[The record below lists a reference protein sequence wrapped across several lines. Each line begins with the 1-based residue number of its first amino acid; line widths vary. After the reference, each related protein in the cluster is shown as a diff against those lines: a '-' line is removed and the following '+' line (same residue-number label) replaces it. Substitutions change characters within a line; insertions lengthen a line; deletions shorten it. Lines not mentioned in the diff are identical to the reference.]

1 MMVGVLLARRR
12 IGLLAAAIVL
22 PIAMG
27 GLSACSSAAKNDTF
41 DLSASPKVE
50 TTASARNRQ
59 LLVADPSALK
69 AVDSEQVLVRVS
81 GSEIR
86 YLSNAQWSDKL
97 SRMVQSKLVEAFEN
111 TGKLGGVGTPGQ
123 GLAIDY
129 QLITDIRAFEIDA
142 SGSDRAVVEI
152 SAKLLNDRNGTI
164 KAQRAF
170 SASVPTGGSTN
181 DVYIRAMDRAFG
193 QVTAE
198 IVAWTLT
205 QL

>member
-1 MMVGVLLARRR
+1 MKVGGLLARRR
-12 IGLLAAAIVL
+12 IGLLAAIVMPL
-22 PIAMG
+22 ALS
-27 GLSACSSAAKNDTF
+27 GLSACSSAPKNDTF
-41 DLSASPKVE
+41 DLSASPAVE

-59 LLVADPSALK
+59 LLIADPSALK

-111 TGKLGGVGTPGQ
+111 TGKLGGVGKPGQ

-152 SAKLLNDRNGTI
+152 SAKLLNDRNGTV

-170 SASVPTGGSTN
+170 SASLPTGGSTN
-181 DVYIRAMDRAFG
+181 EVYVRAMDRAFG

-198 IVAWTLT
+198 IVAWTMT

>member
-1 MMVGVLLARRR
+1 MKVGGLLARRR
-12 IGLLAAAIVL
+12 IGLLAAIVMPL
-22 PIAMG
+22 ALS
-27 GLSACSSAAKNDTF
+27 GLSACSSAPKNDTF
-41 DLSASPKVE
+41 DLSASPAVE

-59 LLVADPSALK
+59 LLIADPSALK

-111 TGKLGGVGTPGQ
+111 TGKLGGVGKPGQ

-152 SAKLLNDRNGTI
+152 SAKLLNDRNGTV

-181 DVYIRAMDRAFG
+181 EVYIRAMDRAFG

-198 IVAWTLT
+198 IVAWTMT

>member
-1 MMVGVLLARRR
+1 MKVGGLLARRR
-12 IGLLAAAIVL
+12 IGLLAAIVMPL
-22 PIAMG
+22 ALS
-27 GLSACSSAAKNDTF
+27 GLSACSSAPKNDTF
-41 DLSASPKVE
+41 DLSASPAVE

-59 LLVADPSALK
+59 LLIADPSALK

-111 TGKLGGVGTPGQ
+111 TGKLGGVGKPGQ

-152 SAKLLNDRNGTI
+152 SAKLLNDRNGTV

-181 DVYIRAMDRAFG
+181 EIYIRAMDRAFG

-198 IVAWTLT
+198 IVAWTMT

>member
-1 MMVGVLLARRR
+1 MMVCGTVARRW

-22 PIAMG
+22 PVAMG
-27 GLSACSSAAKNDTF
+27 GLSSCSSAAKNDTF
-41 DLSASPKVE
+41 DLSASPKSE
-50 TTASARNRQ
+50 TFASARNRQ

-81 GSEIR
+81 RSEIR

-152 SAKLLNDRNGTI
+152 SAKLLNDRNGTV

-193 QVTAE
+193 QVTTE
-198 IVAWTLT
+198 IIDWTLT

>member
-1 MMVGVLLARRR
+1 MKVGGLLARRR
-12 IGLLAAAIVL
+12 IGLLAAIVMPL
-22 PIAMG
+22 ALS
-27 GLSACSSAAKNDTF
+27 GLSACSSAPKNDTF
-41 DLSASPKVE
+41 DLSASPAVE

-59 LLVADPSALK
+59 LLIADPSALK

-111 TGKLGGVGTPGQ
+111 TGKLGGVGKPGQ

-129 QLITDIRAFEIDA
+129 QLITDIRAFEIDT

-152 SAKLLNDRNGTI
+152 SAKLLNDRNGTV

-181 DVYIRAMDRAFG
+181 EVYIRAMDRAFG

-198 IVAWTLT
+198 IVAWTMT